1 MFWTE
6 ERIFSFQDMR
16 TMFGQWFLLP
26 FMTTE
31 RVATTSS
38 CVYDKFWTERMHIER
53 KLERSFIDLNENI
66 CLCFTI
72 DVFFFSTQSQQLE
85 VLFILGFSLAKNM
98 KHFKSCS
105 CGRHHLRLSLRNNNA
120 KTFTEAKSIFALWPT
135 TMMFHQ
141 FCLSRCLYYVATF
154 EKEPTK

>member
-6 ERIFSFQDMR
+6 EWIVSFQDMR

-53 KLERSFIDLNENI
+53 KLERSFIDRNENI

-72 DVFFFSTQSQQLE
+72 DVFSFQLNHNNWKCSSFWTSHKLRIWNISSQVHFEDNIWDFPYEIITQ
-85 VLFILGFSLAKNM
+85 K
-98 KHFKSCS
+98 
-105 CGRHHLRLSLRNNNA
+105 LSLKQSRYLPCDQRQWC
-120 KTFTEAKSIFALWPT
+120 SINSA
-135 TMMFHQ
+135 
-141 FCLSRCLYYVATF
+141 
-154 EKEPTK
+154 